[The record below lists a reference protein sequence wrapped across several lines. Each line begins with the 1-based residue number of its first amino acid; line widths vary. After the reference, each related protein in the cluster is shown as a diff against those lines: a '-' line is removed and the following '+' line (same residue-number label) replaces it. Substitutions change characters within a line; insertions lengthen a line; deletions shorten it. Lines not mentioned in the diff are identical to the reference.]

1 MTILLILRHN
11 FCKKIQFV
19 CLMINFRGKTNNCAQ
34 NENILDKKISS
45 NEVKI
50 IKSIK
55 IQAGLNF
62 DSL

>member
-1 MTILLILRHN
+1 
-11 FCKKIQFV
+11 
-19 CLMINFRGKTNNCAQ
+19 MINFRGKTNNCAQ
-34 NENILDKKISS
+34 NENIQNKKISS